1 MSIPPEG
8 VPAGDDD
15 ADPTGMRDVLSS
27 LPEPGPM
34 PEELADRICASLE
47 REQGMRDQAAWGAT
61 APVHDLS
68 RGRVHRRPQQWILAA
83 AAVVAVGII
92 GTVVFDDVLGSG
104 SSGDSPAAAV
114 SSPESEDSNAAQE
127 ESADGGAS
135 EGGEAEASAA
145 GDGADS
151 VAETGVQSIDDQAFA
166 VGAQSVLEVASGQS
180 AQDESGTALRL
191 SMDLGDVK
199 ALDEDELESCITA
212 AGMGPT
218 ERAWV
223 GAPTAMNGEEVVI
236 LGSMG
241 SDEPH
246 EAWALDRTCRQDS
259 EAGVLKGPVS
269 LP

>member
-47 REQGMRDQAAWGAT
+47 REQGLRDQAAWGAA

-68 RGRVHRRPQQWILAA
+68 RERVHRRPQQWVLAA
-83 AAVVAVGII
+83 AAVVAVGVI
-92 GTVVFDDVLGSG
+92 GTVVFDDLLGSG
-104 SSGDSPAAAV
+104 SSADSPAAAV
-114 SSPESEDSNAAQE
+114 PSPESENGSAAQQE
-127 ESADGGAS
+127 AADGVAS
-135 EGGEAEASAA
+135 EGGEEKASAPE
-145 GDGADS
+145 GNGS
-151 VAETGVQSIDDQAFA
+151 VAETGLRSVDDQSFA
-166 VGAQSVLEVASGQS
+166 VGAQSVLEVASGQP
-180 AQDESGTALRL
+180 AQDESGTALGL
-191 SMDLGDVK
+191 SMDLSDVR
-199 ALDEDELESCITA
+199 ALDDDELDRCITA
-212 AGMGPT
+212 AGMGST
-218 ERAWV
+218 ERAWIA
-223 GAPTAMNGEEVVI
+223 APTVMNGEEVVI

-246 EAWALDRTCRQDS
+246 EAWALDRTCRNDS
-259 EAGVLKGPVS
+259 AAGVLKGPVS